1 MNRKFL
7 FLIVSL
13 GILLI
18 FIINLNIKTEV
29 SGIISEIKYHNAG
42 LTIKID
48 NNEFFIFEDKILDIS
63 KGDFV
68 EMKIK
73 EQTYKGEKQLLIE
86 KITKYTKS

>member
-13 GILLI
+13 GILSI

-42 LTIKID
+42 LTIKIEND
-48 NNEFFIFEDKILDIS
+48 EFFIFEDRILDLS
-63 KGDFV
+63 EGDFV
-68 EMKIK
+68 KMKVK

-86 KITKYTKS
+86 KIIKYPKS